1 MKSTTAAADM
11 NSTIT
16 TDPRTQRLILLSICF
31 ASFMVNLDT
40 YIVNISLPGIAQYFN
55 ATPKEVSWVVLGYN
69 LTVASLL
76 IIMGRVGDRLGL
88 KRVFLLG
95 FGLFT
100 ISSVMCGIAPTM
112 LVLILGRCIQGIGAS
127 MLYAMTPAMVPKF
140 LPASMRGPAF
150 GTLATAAAL
159 GITVG
164 TPMGGIITGLSSWHW
179 IFLINI
185 PVGIMAILVSQKTI
199 PEESRESLATGER
212 GFDIPG
218 GLLSFICSLS
228 LIFGISRGQ
237 FYGWTSPLITGC
249 FIAAAFSL
257 YGFIAWEGRARHPLL
272 DLSLFRDRAFTF
284 GNSAGILAFAFLAGN
299 NFIMPFYLILVKGLK
314 AELAGS
320 VFLIYSVLFMI
331 VGPIAG
337 KLSTRISPRILC
349 TFAMVLGSLNAV
361 VFSFVLDVPTL
372 VPVIVYFVCMA
383 LSYGTFCTA
392 NNTVVMG
399 MAPPGKQ
406 GVVAGTYRMGNRLG
420 MACGVCFF
428 EIVFSL
434 ALHSSQSVAIRTYTL
449 LPRETLLAGF
459 QNTYSAGGALL
470 GLALIFTILARSRKN
485 GEVHETLQK
494 ADK

>member
-1 MKSTTAAADM
+1 MNTRIETADKD
-11 NSTIT
+11 STIT
-16 TDPRTQRLILLSICF
+16 TDPRRQRLILFSVCF

-40 YIVNISLPGIAQYFN
+40 YIVNISLPGIAAYFN
-55 ATPKEVSWVVLGYN
+55 STPKEVSWIVLGYN

-88 KRVFLLG
+88 KRIFISG
-95 FGLFT
+95 FALFT
-100 ISSVMCGIAPTM
+100 VSSVMCGVAPTI

-127 MLYAMTPAMVPKF
+127 MLYAMTPAMIPRF
-140 LPASMRGPAF
+140 LPPSMRGPAF
-150 GTLATAAAL
+150 GTLATASAL

-164 TPMGGIITGLSSWHW
+164 TPLGGVITGLSSWHW

-185 PVGIMAILVSQKTI
+185 PVGIIAILLCRKTI
-199 PEESRESLATGER
+199 PEESRQSLTTGER
-212 GFDIPG
+212 GFDIAG
-218 GLLSFICSLS
+218 GILSFICSLS
-228 LIFGISRGQ
+228 LIFGISQGHV
-237 FYGWTSPLITGC
+237 YGWTSPLITGC
-249 FIAAAFSL
+249 FIAAACSL
-257 YGFIAWEGRARHPLL
+257 YVFIVWEGRVRHPLI

-299 NFIMPFYLILVKGLK
+299 NFIMPFYLILVKGMK
-314 AELAGS
+314 AEQAGS
-320 VFLIYSVLFMI
+320 VFLIYSVLFMF
-331 VGPIAG
+331 VGPATG
-337 KLSTRISPRILC
+337 KISTRISPRILC
-349 TFAMVLGSLNAV
+349 TFAMLLGSLNAV
-361 VFSFVLDVPTL
+361 VFSFVLDLPAII
-372 VPVIVYFVCMA
+372 PVIIYFILMA
-383 LSYGTFCTA
+383 VIYGTFCTA

-434 ALHSSQSVAIRTYTL
+434 ALSSSQSAAVIAYKL
-449 LPRETLLAGF
+449 LPRETLLTGF
-459 QNTYSAGGALL
+459 QNTYFAGGALL
-470 GLALIFTILARSRKN
+470 GIALLFSILARSRKN